1 MMLLP
6 AGRAGPVQVLGD
18 APSMVDALA

>member
-6 AGRAGPVQVLGD
+6 VGRAGPVQVLGD